1 MIPWGVE
8 LGGGLVSASDSEA
21 ARFGRMRSRN
31 LEMQRLLQY
40 GSRVARTPYAVVIEG
55 ETGTGKEL
63 FARGLH
69 ASSGRP
75 GPFVPLN
82 CSTVPPQMFEAELFG
97 ARRGAYTGLDSDRPG
112 LFRVANT
119 GTLFMDEI
127 ADLPAST
134 QAKLLRVLEDGHV
147 RPLGATSAIAVDVR
161 VVAASHVSLATMVDQ
176 SRFRSDLFFRLAAIC
191 IRIPPLRE
199 RPEDIPVL
207 IRDAISEACDLQ
219 EVARRK
225 LDGECMARL
234 MEYPWPGNIR
244 ELHNVI
250 NAAVLRSQCESISV
264 DDLPRSLRA
273 PPAPPRSNPA
283 ALLADR
289 PFFEVLVEFE
299 SGYIAALLERAEG
312 NISQAARVSGL
323 SRAAIRNKAK
333 LYGIIASKQS
343 HQPSRKRVRKPRPP
357 TSS

>member
-1 MIPWGVE
+1 M
-8 LGGGLVSASDSEA
+8 GGLVRAQDGDV

-40 GSRVARTPYAVVIEG
+40 GGRVARTPYSVVIEG

-112 LFRVANT
+112 LLRVANA

-127 ADLPAST
+127 ADLPPST

-147 RPLGATSAIAVDVR
+147 RALGATAPVAVDVR
-161 VVAASHVSLATMVDQ
+161 VLAASHVSLATMVDQ
-176 SRFRSDLFFRLAAIC
+176 GRFRSDLFFRLAAIS

-207 IRDAISEACDLQ
+207 VRDAIAEACELQ
-219 EVARRK
+219 EVSHRK
-225 LDGECMARL
+225 LDGECMAVL

-250 NAAVLRSQCESISV
+250 NAAVLRSRCESICV
-264 DDLPRSLRA
+264 DDLPRSLREPRTP
-273 PPAPPRSNPA
+273 PPASNPG
-283 ALLADR
+283 ALLSER
-289 PFFEVLVEFE
+289 PFFEALAEFE
-299 SGYIAALLERAEG
+299 SGYIAAVLRRADG

-333 LYGIIASKQS
+333 LYGIIAGKSEQA
-343 HQPSRKRVRKPRPP
+343 PIRRRVRKPRPP
-357 TSS
+357 GKN

>member
-1 MIPWGVE
+1 MIHPGRE
-8 LGGGLVSASDSEA
+8 LGLGEVRSPESGA

-40 GSRVARTPYAVVIEG
+40 GGRVARTPYAVVIEG

-69 ASSGRP
+69 AASGRP

-112 LFRVANT
+112 LLRVAST

-134 QAKLLRVLEDGHV
+134 QAKLLRVLEDGRV

-161 VVAASHVSLATMVDQ
+161 VVAASHLSLATMVERDQ
-176 SRFRSDLFFRLAAIC
+176 FRSDLFFRLAAIS

-199 RPEDIPVL
+199 RTEDIPVL
-207 IRDAISEACDLQ
+207 IRDAITEACALQ
-219 EVARRK
+219 GVCRRK
-225 LDGECMARL
+225 LDGECMALL

-250 NAAVLRSQCESISV
+250 NAAVLRSQCESVCV
-264 DDLPRSLRA
+264 DDLPQSLRA
-273 PPAPPRSNPA
+273 PRSPPRANPA

-289 PFFEVLVEFE
+289 PFFDALAEFE
-299 SGYIAALLERAEG
+299 SGYIAALLERSEG
-312 NISQAARVSGL
+312 NISQAARTSGL

-333 LYGIIASKQS
+333 LYGIIASKQAL
-343 HQPSRKRVRKPRPP
+343 QPRRRRVRKPRPP